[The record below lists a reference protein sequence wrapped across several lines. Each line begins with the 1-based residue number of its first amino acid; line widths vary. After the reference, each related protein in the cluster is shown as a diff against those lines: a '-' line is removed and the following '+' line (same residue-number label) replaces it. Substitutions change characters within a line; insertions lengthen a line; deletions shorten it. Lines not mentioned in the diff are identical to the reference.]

1 MSFYGNLIQYYKGQS
16 HGIRWCL
23 KMCSGI
29 FLMVNLTIKIK
40 KKSKTDLSL
49 KLVWNDGT
57 IKGADA
63 LDIEE

>member
-1 MSFYGNLIQYYKGQS
+1 
-16 HGIRWCL
+16 
-23 KMCSGI
+23 MCSGI

-49 KLVWNDGT
+49 KLGWNDGT
-57 IKGADA
+57 MKGADA

>member
-1 MSFYGNLIQYYKGQS
+1 
-16 HGIRWCL
+16 
-23 KMCSGI
+23 
-29 FLMVNLTIKIK
+29 MVNLTIKIK